1 MAFIVRSKLIWW
13 ANSFDGYILEV
24 TDGEAIER
32 NADAVAPEVLQE
44 NLDTILPLTDV
55 LDR

>member
-13 ANSFDGYILEV
+13 ANSFDRYILEV
-24 TDGEAIER
+24 ADGEAIEK